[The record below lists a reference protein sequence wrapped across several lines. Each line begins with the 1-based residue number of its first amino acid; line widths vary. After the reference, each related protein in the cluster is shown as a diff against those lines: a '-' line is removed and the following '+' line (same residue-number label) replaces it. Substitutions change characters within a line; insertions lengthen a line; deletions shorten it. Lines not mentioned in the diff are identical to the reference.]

1 MGKVAQL
8 NNPEA
13 MWENEGLP
21 HYSFPSCIKS
31 TSSPGPGPGNEDS
44 LYEMVYMKYLLNPKT
59 PIH

>member
-21 HYSFPSCIKS
+21 HNSFPSCIKS

-44 LYEMVYMKYLLNPKT
+44 HYEMVY
-59 PIH
+59 I